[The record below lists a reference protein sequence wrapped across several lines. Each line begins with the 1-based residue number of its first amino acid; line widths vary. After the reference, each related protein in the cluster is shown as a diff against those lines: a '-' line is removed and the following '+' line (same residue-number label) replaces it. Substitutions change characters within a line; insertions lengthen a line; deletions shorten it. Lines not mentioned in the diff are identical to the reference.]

1 MISVEEAFEL
11 IEQRASSLPP
21 LGSETIPL
29 SSSVGR
35 VLAQQ
40 ITSDVDSPPHN
51 KSVMDGFAVVSSD
64 IRDGITSFR
73 VLETIV
79 AGTMPTQTVISGTT
93 SRIMTGAPMPEGAD
107 AVVMVELSNIG
118 YNDPTP
124 DEVTLQWKGPVEQFT
139 TGKHAM
145 QRAQNFAKGQTIFPA
160 GHRIRAVDVGLLA
173 EVGASQV
180 EVSQKPTVA
189 VLPTGDELV
198 DCGSMPGDSQIRN
211 SNGPMLNAI
220 CQKMGAEVTDLG
232 IGADSVEDLTAK
244 IKRGLEDDFLL
255 LSGGVSA
262 GTMDL
267 VPGILQSLGVVQV
280 FHKVKVKPGKPIFF
294 GLLER
299 AGGKPSL
306 VFGLPGN
313 PVSSL
318 IGVHLFVST
327 AMRIMMRQTTCR
339 PVGRPTVLSAP
350 HQTRGDRPTYWPGRL
365 VTEPDAA
372 AGAVE
377 PLRWNGSSDLFS
389 LGAAE
394 GLILMPAREEIW
406 NAGEQVLYFPLA

>member
-11 IEQRASSLPP
+11 IEQRVGALPP
-21 LGSETIPL
+21 LLSETVRL
-29 SSSVGR
+29 EAAVGR
-35 VLAQQ
+35 VLAGP
-40 ITSDVDSPPHN
+40 IISDVDSPPHD
-51 KSVMDGFAVVSSD
+51 KSVMDGFAVASSD
-64 IRDGITSFR
+64 IRAGMTGFR

-79 AGTMPTQTVISGTT
+79 AGTMPTQTVTSGTT
-93 SRIMTGAPMPEGAD
+93 CRIMTGAPMPAGAD

-124 DEVTLQWKGPVEQFT
+124 DEVTLNWNGPVDKFT
-139 TGKHAM
+139 AGKHAM
-145 QRAQNFAKGQTIFPA
+145 QRAQNFAKEQIIFPA
-160 GHRIRAVDVGLLA
+160 GHKVRAVDIGLLA
-173 EVGASQV
+173 EVGAAQI
-180 EVSQKPTVA
+180 EVSQMPTVA

-198 DCGSMPGDSQIRN
+198 DCGLLPGDSQIRN
-211 SNGPMLNAI
+211 SNGPMLKAI
-220 CQKMGAEVTDLG
+220 CQNMGAEVIDLG
-232 IGADSVEDLTAK
+232 IGADSADDLTEK
-244 IKRGLEDDFLL
+244 IKQGLDQDFLL
-255 LSGGVSA
+255 LSAGVSA

-267 VPGILQSLGVVQV
+267 VPGILESLGVVQV

-294 GLLER
+294 GVLER
-299 AGGKPSL
+299 DGGKPCI

-327 AMRIMMRQTTCR
+327 ALRIMTGQTVCR
-339 PVGRPTVLSAP
+339 PVGRPAVLAAA

-365 VTEPDAA
+365 VTESDAVP
-372 AGAVE
+372 GAVE

-394 GLILMPAREEIW
+394 GLILMAAREETW
-406 NAGEQVLYFPLA
+406 TAGEQVVYFPW